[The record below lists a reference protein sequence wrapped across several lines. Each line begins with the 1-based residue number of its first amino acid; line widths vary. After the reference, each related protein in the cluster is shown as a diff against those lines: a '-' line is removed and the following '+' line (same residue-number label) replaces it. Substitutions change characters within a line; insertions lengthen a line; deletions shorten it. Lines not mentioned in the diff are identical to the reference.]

1 MQWKKIFALYLFQY
15 ALPHI
20 RKTSG
25 CVINDS
31 SLVGKLGQDGSVT
44 YVATKVSLSHRAPSG
59 KCDCKL
65 KLSIFKHIYQ
75 THIKD
80 ECLAYFLRKCAKLDC
95 DIIHAVFSFINQ
107 KAKITSMKHGSTKSL
122 VQNKAIWEVNMN
134 WKTWLNM
141 YLKYKLKKKIN
152 KIPLRHTKL
161 TDQLSSRTTFWK
173 LDRRMGDKWSTH
185 GLKHR
190 NEKQLPGL
198 GYLTSFPAL
207 VESANLIFIL
217 KRSLSSYCWDHYL
230 HTLPCSQVSET
241 HSQFGYPWGVLS
253 WYDLQTL
260 DIKSWVSCQIRKT
273 AGCACVGNAG
283 NVFPATAG

>member
-44 YVATKVSLSHRAPSG
+44 YVATKVSLSHRALSG

-75 THIKD
+75 TLIKD

-107 KAKITSMKHGSTKSL
+107 KAKITSMKHASTKSL

-141 YLKYKLKKKIN
+141 YLKYKLKKKST
-152 KIPLRHTKL
+152 KSPFAIP
-161 TDQLSSRTTFWK
+161 
-173 LDRRMGDKWSTH
+173 
-185 GLKHR
+185 
-190 NEKQLPGL
+190 N
-198 GYLTSFPAL
+198 
-207 VESANLIFIL
+207 
-217 KRSLSSYCWDHYL
+217 
-230 HTLPCSQVSET
+230 
-241 HSQFGYPWGVLS
+241 
-253 WYDLQTL
+253 LQTNCRPEQL
-260 DIKSWVSCQIRKT
+260 FENWTVVWETSGQPT
-273 AGCACVGNAG
+273 ASN
-283 NVFPATAG
+283 TAMRNST